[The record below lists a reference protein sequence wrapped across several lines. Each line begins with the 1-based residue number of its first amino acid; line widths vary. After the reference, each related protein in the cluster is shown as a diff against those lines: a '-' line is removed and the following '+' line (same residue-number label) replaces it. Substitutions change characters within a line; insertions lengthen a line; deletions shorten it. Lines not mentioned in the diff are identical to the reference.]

1 MNNAIALVSENEELS
16 YDDTLKAADA
26 IAESV
31 EERSVVF
38 LFASNSI
45 EAVCGYLGFLR
56 KRVVATMIRPDL
68 PYAQLAQLMDD
79 YTPQYLWIPASYLE
93 ENPVPG
99 TTQYAYRDYR
109 LVRLDNPR
117 YELNPELALMLTTS
131 GSTGSPK
138 FVRLSYE
145 NLKSNA
151 ESIAEYQ
158 RITAADRAITT
169 LPFSYTYGISIINSH
184 LVRGASVALCDESIV
199 SGGFWHVFDTVK
211 PTNFGGVPYTYQM
224 LERLRF
230 AKRDT
235 PSLRFISQAGGR
247 LGESLQE
254 KFAKIC
260 ADKGIDLFV
269 MYGQTEATARVSWL
283 PPEHAADK
291 LGSIGIAIPGGSLE
305 LRDLETG
312 ATIADAD
319 VDGELI
325 YRGSNVS
332 LGYAICREDLAKP
345 DERKGVLSTG
355 DLARRD
361 ADGFY
366 YITGRLKRFL
376 KMFGSR
382 VSLDELEKMLES
394 QGWMAAATG
403 EDNHLLVFTTEPDTD
418 AVLDFIVSN
427 TGLHP
432 SGLLVTHLDEIP
444 HTNAGKVDYQALAR
458 LSSR

>member
-1 MNNAIALVSENEELS
+1 MNNAVALVTENEELS
-16 YDDTLKAADA
+16 YGDMLEAADG
-26 IAESV
+26 IAATV
-31 EERSVVF
+31 DERSVVF

-45 EAVCGYLGFLR
+45 EAVCGYVGFLR
-56 KRVVATMIRPDL
+56 KHAVATMIRPDL
-68 PYAQLAQLMDD
+68 PWAQLSQLIDT
-79 YTPQYLWIPASYLE
+79 YTPQYLWIPTSYLE

-99 TTQYAYRDYR
+99 TSQYSYRDYQ
-109 LVRLDNPR
+109 LVRLDNPA
-117 YELNPELALMLTTS
+117 YEVNPDLALMLTTS

-145 NLKSNA
+145 NLQANA

-158 RITAADRAITT
+158 QLTAEDRAITT
-169 LPFSYTYGISIINSH
+169 LPFSYTYGISIVNSH
-184 LVRGASVALCDESIV
+184 LLRGASIALCDESIV
-199 SGGFWHVFDTVK
+199 SGGFWSFFDKVQ

-224 LERLRF
+224 LDRLRF
-230 AKRDT
+230 ARRNT

-247 LGESLQE
+247 LGVPLQE
-254 KFAKIC
+254 KFAQIC
-260 ADKGIDLFV
+260 ADKEIEFFV

-283 PPEHAADK
+283 PPEHVSDK

-312 ATIADAD
+312 ETIVDAD

-325 YRGSNVS
+325 YRGANVS
-332 LGYAICREDLAKP
+332 LGYATCRDDLAKP
-345 DERKGVLSTG
+345 DERQGVLSTG

-382 VSLDELEKMLES
+382 VSLDELEKMLEA
-394 QGWMAAATG
+394 QGWIAAATG
-403 EDNHLLVFTTEPDTD
+403 EDNHLLVFTTESDTN
-418 AVLDFIVSN
+418 AVLDFIVAN

-432 SGLLVTHLDEIP
+432 SGLRITHLDEIP
-444 HTNAGKVDYQALAR
+444 HTNAGKVDYQTLIK
-458 LSSR
+458 L